1 MRKGPQRTRR
11 RVGQRERSTVIRV
24 LTEGEVTEREYLSL
38 ICRDSV
44 KLQFG
49 KSSSA
54 PIQMI
59 NQAKRDR
66 SVDRRTRPVNRSFDE
81 IWCIFDRDDHKRFDQ
96 AIRAAARAGI
106 QIAVS
111 NPCFELWL
119 VLHVSDQTAHISTA
133 GAQTRAKELNLVDGK
148 HLSSERLNM
157 WRSSYHEAK
166 GRAVGLDKMHQR
178 NGSLLG
184 SNPSSGVWRI
194 ADRLQD
200 PSG

>member
-1 MRKGPQRTRR
+1 MRKRPQRTRR

-66 SVDRRTRPVNRSFDE
+66 SVDRRTRTVNRSFDE

-96 AIRAAARAGI
+96 AMRAAATAGI

-111 NPCFELWL
+111 NPCF
-119 VLHVSDQTAHISTA
+119 
-133 GAQTRAKELNLVDGK
+133 
-148 HLSSERLNM
+148 
-157 WRSSYHEAK
+157 
-166 GRAVGLDKMHQR
+166 
-178 NGSLLG
+178 
-184 SNPSSGVWRI
+184 
-194 ADRLQD
+194 
-200 PSG
+200 